1 MSKDRIWTKGQR
13 PELRLALQLLVIT
26 AVLLLPGWEH
36 LWTSIPL
43 SAEASSRVEPRALHV
58 SSLSDLEMIASWEP
72 SNTERFNPHTGSLLA
87 PLLIPRVSGTLN
99 NTRVQQFILDYFAE
113 LNATSLAAE
122 IVKDARDRSIE
133 SQSEVVVSTEPK
145 TRIKSKHYDNEQLF
159 RRAPGTP
166 GTGWHVELDK
176 FTDMTPY
183 GEKTFTNLVF
193 TKNPK
198 AENRL
203 VFAAHFDSKYFPP
216 TDTLQ
221 AQWNGGEDTLP
232 FIAATDSAVPCAILL
247 DLAASLDRALDQ
259 PGRNDKDTTLQ
270 LIFFDGEEAFKDWS
284 ATDSLYGSRTAT
296 GRSGGSTTN
305 NLDGIEL
312 FVLLD
317 LLGSEGP
324 NVPSYF
330 GATQWAH
337 RHTMSIEQRLW
348 EAKLHGGQA
357 LARKKEG
364 LRKRAG
370 EEEDDMDIMDED
382 LPLQGFLTA
391 NAPWAG
397 IDDDHRPFLQK
408 GVPIFHVIPVPFP
421 DVWHTLEDN
430 ADAISPEVVEGWAN
444 IFRTF
449 AVEYLQLLK
458 PRERRRDEL

>member
-1 MSKDRIWTKGQR
+1 MPLTLTLHCTMSKDRIWTKGQ
-13 PELRLALQLLVIT
+13 LRLALQLLVIT

-36 LWTSIPL
+36 PWTSIPL

-72 SNTERFNPHTGSLLA
+72 SNAERFNPHTGSLLA
-87 PLLIPRVSGTLN
+87 PLLISRVSGTLN

-122 IVKDARDRSIE
+122 IVKDARDRSNE
-133 SQSEVVVSTEPK
+133 SQSEVVG
-145 TRIKSKHYDNEQLF
+145 IKSKHYDNEQLF

-176 FTDMTPY
+176 FTDVTPY
-183 GEKTFTNLVF
+183 GEKTFTNLIF

-216 TDTLQ
+216 TDTPQ

-284 ATDSLYGSRTAT
+284 SSDSLYGSR
-296 GRSGGSTTN
+296 
-305 NLDGIEL
+305 
-312 FVLLD
+312 
-317 LLGSEGP
+317 
-324 NVPSYF
+324 
-330 GATQWAH
+330 
-337 RHTMSIEQRLW
+337 
-348 EAKLHGGQA
+348 
-357 LARKKEG
+357 
-364 LRKRAG
+364 
-370 EEEDDMDIMDED
+370 
-382 LPLQGFLTA
+382 
-391 NAPWAG
+391 
-397 IDDDHRPFLQK
+397 
-408 GVPIFHVIPVPFP
+408 
-421 DVWHTLEDN
+421 
-430 ADAISPEVVEGWAN
+430 
-444 IFRTF
+444 
-449 AVEYLQLLK
+449 
-458 PRERRRDEL
+458 